1 MVFSDWLL
9 SLSVVFLR
17 KVYTLNSHDILPQ
30 MRDRER
36 CGQLITW
43 EVHVFTAAESTRLDS
58 CLQILDGPL
67 YHFCVLFLKVK
78 LGANGEQ
85 VQADRLRS
93 DIRTHDDPI
102 LQRNGYLWRTPRRN
116 ALHTE
121 QQAGRWRPGT
131 LPRPNFKTKFT
142 SVWEEMAKM
151 KSLPQLDATSPLQ
164 WQLFSFFLLSFF
176 FF

>member
-9 SLSVVFLR
+9 SLSVVFPR
-17 KVYTLNSHDILPQ
+17 KVYTLILPQ

-36 CGQLITW
+36 CGQLITC

-102 LQRNGYLWRTPRRN
+102 PQRNGYL
-116 ALHTE
+116 
-121 QQAGRWRPGT
+121 
-131 LPRPNFKTKFT
+131 
-142 SVWEEMAKM
+142 
-151 KSLPQLDATSPLQ
+151 
-164 WQLFSFFLLSFF
+164 
-176 FF
+176 